1 MRANKDLFLAI
12 TQVSAKDQICG
23 VKLDLT
29 GITFSEIVQ
38 ITGITF
44 SEIVQTPGGRVA

>member
-12 TQVSAKDQICG
+12 TRVSSDEHICG

-29 GITFSEIVQ
+29 GIAFSEM
-38 ITGITF
+38 
-44 SEIVQTPGGRVA
+44 VQTRGGRVASYADLLLAHQ